1 MEANMK
7 YIKVMSADD
16 TVVGVELAEEFVFI
30 KYQDKNQII
39 IRCSE
44 KEAQGVISAESD
56 NTIYQLLD
64 KEKIK
69 GVDGDVLTAKFI
81 CKEDYE
87 NLQALFSD
95 DNKKDDSSSTESEP
109 DKDDNSDTSNVM
121 TTAQMRATIISLS
134 SDVKD
139 LKKQNQMLTECLL
152 DMSEQVYA

>member
-1 MEANMK
+1 MK
-7 YIKVMSADD
+7 YIEVMSADE
-16 TVVGVELAEEFVFI
+16 TTVGVESAEEFVFV

-39 IRCSE
+39 IRCLE

-56 NTIYQLLD
+56 STIYQLLG

-69 GVDGDVLTAKFI
+69 GIDGDVLTAKFI

-87 NLQALFSD
+87 NLQTLFS
-95 DNKKDDSSSTESEP
+95 NNGKKDDSSSTEP
-109 DKDDNSDTSNVM
+109 DGKDDNPDTSSVM

-139 LKKQNQMLTECLL
+139 LKEQNQMLTECLL

>member
-1 MEANMK
+1 MR
-7 YIKVMSADD
+7 YIEIMSADE
-16 TVVGVELAEEFVFI
+16 TTVGVESAEEFVFV

-39 IRCSE
+39 IRCLE

-56 NTIYQLLD
+56 STIYQLLG

-69 GVDGDVLTAKFI
+69 GIDGDVLTAKFI

-87 NLQALFSD
+87 NLQALFSNND
-95 DNKKDDSSSTESEP
+95 KKDDSSSTEP
-109 DKDDNSDTSNVM
+109 DGKDDNPDTSSVM

-139 LKKQNQMLTECLL
+139 LKEQNQMLTECLL

>member
-1 MEANMK
+1 
-7 YIKVMSADD
+7 MSADD

-56 NTIYQLLD
+56 STIYQLLD

-87 NLQALFSD
+87 NLQALFSNGD
-95 DNKKDDSSSTESEP
+95 KKDDSSSTEP
-109 DKDDNSDTSNVM
+109 DKDDNSDTSDVM

-139 LKKQNQMLTECLL
+139 LKEQNQMLTECLL

>member
-1 MEANMK
+1 MR
-7 YIKVMSADD
+7 YIEIMSADE
-16 TVVGVELAEEFVFI
+16 TTVGVESAEEFVFV

-39 IRCSE
+39 IRCLE

-56 NTIYQLLD
+56 STIYQLLG

-87 NLQALFSD
+87 NLQALFSNN
-95 DNKKDDSSSTESEP
+95 NKKDDSSSTEP
-109 DKDDNSDTSNVM
+109 DGKDDNPGTSSVM

-139 LKKQNQMLTECLL
+139 LKEQNQMLTECLL

>member
-1 MEANMK
+1 MK
-7 YIKVMSADD
+7 YIEVMSADE
-16 TVVGVELAEEFVFI
+16 TTVGVESAEEFVFV

-39 IRCSE
+39 IRCLE

-56 NTIYQLLD
+56 STIYQLLG

-69 GVDGDVLTAKFI
+69 GIDGDVLTAKFI

-87 NLQALFSD
+87 NLQALFS
-95 DNKKDDSSSTESEP
+95 NNGKKDDSSSTEP
-109 DKDDNSDTSNVM
+109 DSKDDNPDTSSVM

-139 LKKQNQMLTECLL
+139 LKEQNQMLTECLL